1 MTLRRGDRIAVAPLL
16 LPISFYFCALH
27 WQHQFTND
35 ILRRISRPPISSRMT
50 DATRHEAGLRLA
62 EDLRNIRESRMLT
75 IQDVNNET
83 KIPVSVLTA
92 FEKTALF
99 DQEQFNRVYL
109 RSVIRSYAAVVRIPA
124 EVAAEALEA
133 AFEGTYDGSLGRE
146 YGSGASSQEKRESKT
161 SDPGTEDS
169 ATTRLAEER
178 PSVPGRGRKE
188 QPSEEV
194 PPAAKTPETKK
205 QTKEEIQPPFVAPAS
220 KRSPDADW
228 TTTSPPSRRPPK
240 EPKKKSSKPRSERP
254 VKQRGGSAGWMFVVV
269 GIIALAAIIWVLAS
283 VVGGGDR
290 MPEEPTAAVD
300 AEAVDPEPTPEPVE
314 QRPVVTLGD
323 VMEFY
328 VIAEDGVLDPIRVTV
343 DNDVRRPYWIEQ
355 GDSMRFEAQERIVF
369 EELLDRIRLTIEGHD
384 FPTDRRDDQ
393 GRIVVTR
400 ETARAYFDGDVQ

>member
-1 MTLRRGDRIAVAPLL
+1 
-16 LPISFYFCALH
+16 
-27 WQHQFTND
+27 
-35 ILRRISRPPISSRMT
+35 MT

-99 DQEQFNRVYL
+99 DQQQFNRVYL

-146 YGSGASSQEKRESKT
+146 YAGGATSSEKPESKP
-161 SDPGTEDS
+161 SDS
-169 ATTRLAEER
+169 AAEESAPTRLAEER

-188 QPSEEV
+188 QASEEA
-194 PPAAKTPETKK
+194 PPAAKTPAGKK
-205 QTKEEIQPPFVAPAS
+205 QKEEEIQPPFVAPAS

-240 EPKKKSSKPRSERP
+240 EPKKKSSKPRRERP
-254 VKQRGGSAGWMFVVV
+254 AKQRDGSAGWLFVVV

-290 MPEEPTAAVD
+290 TPQEPTAAVD
-300 AEAVDPEPTPEPVE
+300 AEAVDPQPPPEPVE

-343 DNDVRRPYWIEQ
+343 DNDVRRPYWVEQ

-369 EELLDRIRLTIEGHD
+369 EELLDRIRLTIEGHAY
-384 FPTDRRDDQ
+384 PTDRRDDQ

-400 ETARAYFDGDVQ
+400 ETARAYFDGDGQ